1 MIREFLVF
9 LSVGDLQK
17 SDRSYS
23 YFTLPEKE
31 PPVRYPPGFQEDY
44 IPVHGPTVA
53 KIIEDRA
60 DGKI

>member
-1 MIREFLVF
+1 MIREFLH
-9 LSVGDLQK
+9 VGHLQK
-17 SDRSYS
+17 SDRLYS
-23 YFTLPEKE
+23 YFALPEKE
-31 PPVRYPPGFQEDY
+31 PPVQYPPGFQEDY